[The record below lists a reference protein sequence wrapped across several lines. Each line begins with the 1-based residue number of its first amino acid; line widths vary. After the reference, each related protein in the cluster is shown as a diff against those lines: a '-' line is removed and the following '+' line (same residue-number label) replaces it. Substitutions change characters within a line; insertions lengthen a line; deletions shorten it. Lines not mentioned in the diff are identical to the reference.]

1 MLDMDPLIGEDIAI
15 IGQHVIQMHNN
26 SFQVNNLNQ
35 CRHVLYTRKRR
46 AIEGIPPTQNSL
58 TLHIKQA
65 MLQSG

>member
-1 MLDMDPLIGEDIAI
+1 MDALIGEDIAI
-15 IGQHVIQMHNN
+15 IEHVIQMHNN

-46 AIEGIPPTQNSL
+46 AIEGIPPTQKSP